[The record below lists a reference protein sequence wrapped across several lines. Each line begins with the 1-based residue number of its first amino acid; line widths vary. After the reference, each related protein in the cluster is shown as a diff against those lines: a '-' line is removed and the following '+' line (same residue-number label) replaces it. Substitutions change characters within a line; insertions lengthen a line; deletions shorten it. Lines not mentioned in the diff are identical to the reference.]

1 MWTNWWNLEP
11 FAPQASPHCN
21 EANIMN
27 TRSIDM
33 HLYKC
38 ISISVF
44 NKGGRLSNY
53 LANQLRCVLIEH
65 SHEKTNNAYAKTK
78 TQHSWSAPLFSPYE
92 LHYSSST
99 YIQSFKLLALFRN
112 CTAWFVS
119 DLVINAN
126 CLFSHAQAIWYLIRY
141 WSLEK
146 VPQDLFHSVYF
157 EYEENSTHDRLL
169 SLNYAFCHI
178 KRLIKTSEPVYTD

>member
-1 MWTNWWNLEP
+1 
-11 FAPQASPHCN
+11 
-21 EANIMN
+21 MN

-78 TQHSWSAPLFSPYE
+78 TQS
-92 LHYSSST
+92 
-99 YIQSFKLLALFRN
+99 N
-112 CTAWFVS
+112 CTADQRLCFRHTNCPIPLLLISKVS
-119 DLVINAN
+119 S
-126 CLFSHAQAIWYLIRY
+126 F
-141 WSLEK
+141 
-146 VPQDLFHSVYF
+146 
-157 EYEENSTHDRLL
+157 
-169 SLNYAFCHI
+169 
-178 KRLIKTSEPVYTD
+178 